1 MIIMMTRD
9 TDLTSN
15 RLFSNNVETIRM
27 RDFIKKSFIFTLKYM
42 INKTNHEELLI
53 DSHFDDVPMRKT
65 LTYRLLRAGI
75 CLSELDRQKYDTAV
89 ILADANNGTR
99 CCKCGRLF
107 SFIGILDSRYCV
119 RSETDDM
126 MCDKCEKELKNK
138 EGLKWIISSIN

>member
-1 MIIMMTRD
+1 MMTRD

-15 RLFSNNVETIRM
+15 RLFSNDVETIRM
-27 RDFIKKSFIFTLKYM
+27 RDFIKNSFIFTLKYI

-53 DSHFDDVPMRKT
+53 DSHIDDVPMRET
-65 LTYRLLRAGI
+65 LIYRLLRAGI

-126 MCDKCEKELKNK
+126 MCSKCEKELRNK
-138 EGLKWIISSIN
+138 EETKWIISSIN